1 MVSKSKSIRAQICFL
16 KNIKDKKKI
25 HNINSL
31 YQMKPFDTN
40 IIQFGGLNQCQLC
53 FSPSTAK
60 IQRSLF
66 LLSQPGIKNN
76 KNKLLYQN

>member
-1 MVSKSKSIRAQICFL
+1 ME
-16 KNIKDKKKI
+16 
-25 HNINSL
+25 
-31 YQMKPFDTN
+31 PFDTN

-60 IQRSLF
+60 IQRSLS

-76 KNKLLYQN
+76 KNKFLYQN

>member
-1 MVSKSKSIRAQICFL
+1 VVSKSKFIRAQICFL
-16 KNIKDKKKI
+16 KNIKGKKKI
-25 HNINSL
+25 PNINSL
-31 YQMKPFDTN
+31 YQMEPFDIN

-60 IQRSLF
+60 IQRSLS

-76 KNKLLYQN
+76 KNKFLYQN